1 MDGVHEMFNIPYD
14 KLIKKISEKSGKPKD
29 EIEAMVKKK
38 IQELGGLLTEE
49 GAAHIIANKLGLDL
63 VDSSSEGR
71 LKLESIVEGLRSV
84 ETIGR
89 VARTFELRE
98 FSRKDGSQGKVL
110 AIQII
115 DNTGSIRVVFWDDM
129 ADKYSKLNEGDIILI
144 KNALA
149 KKNRNGNVE
158 LHINKSSEITVNP
171 KEEVDLPEAGET
183 PSSERKSISE
193 LSEQDSY
200 AEIFGT
206 IVNVFDIRFFEVC
219 PKCSKRV
226 KEVGG
231 NFMCSEHGEVEPAYN
246 YVMNVILD
254 DGTGTL
260 RLVFFSSQ
268 VEQLLSLSREK
279 VLAYRENIEDFEKVK
294 HELLGQQV
302 VVQGRVSKNELFSRI
317 ELVVN
322 KIDTNP
328 DPDKEVKKLEE

>member
-1 MDGVHEMFNIPYD
+1 VHRMFNIPYD
-14 KLIKKISEKSGKPKD
+14 KLIDKISQKSGKSKD
-29 EIEAMVKKK
+29 EIESMVKKK

-63 VDSSSEGR
+63 VESSEGR

-84 ETIGR
+84 ETVGR
-89 VARTFELRE
+89 VARTYELRE
-98 FSRKDGSQGKVL
+98 FTRKDGKQGKVL

-115 DNTGSIRVVFWDDM
+115 DDTGSIRVVFWDDM

-144 KNALA
+144 KNGIA

-158 LHINKSSEITVNP
+158 LHINSSSELVVNP
-171 KEEVDLPEAGET
+171 EEDIDLPEVGASS
-183 PSSERKSISE
+183 SSERKSIAE
-193 LSEQDSY
+193 LSEKDSY

-226 KEVGG
+226 KEVGES
-231 NFMCSEHGEVEPAYN
+231 FVCSQHGEVEPSYN

-260 RLVFFSSQ
+260 RLVFFSLQ
-268 VEQLLSLSREK
+268 IEQLLSLSREQ
-279 VLAYRENIEDFEKVK
+279 VLAFRENLEEFEKVK

-322 KIDTNP
+322 KIDINP
-328 DPDKEVKKLEE
+328 DADGEIKKLEK